1 MKASHRR
8 RSLLLFVYSDSYY
21 GRARAE
27 VRTNQMGYITVIAR
41 VARDL
46 WQRKQT
52 LSSGFALG
60 LGSFTAINPWHPC
73 NNYYVTL
80 EYQGLPPEDCTYR
93 GHGTVVVNA
102 CVVLICWIKA
112 ELFASCFTRGSLGSL
127 CSLKRITI
135 TMDSQPLCIYFKD
148 R

>member
-1 MKASHRR
+1 MRMQWLPGSLLPRESLGTRLKDSVKASHRR

-27 VRTNQMGYITVIAR
+27 VRTNQMGHITVIAR

-60 LGSFTAINPWHPC
+60 LGSFTSS
-73 NNYYVTL
+73 YV
-80 EYQGLPPEDCTYR
+80 Y
-93 GHGTVVVNA
+93 
-102 CVVLICWIKA
+102 VVLYI
-112 ELFASCFTRGSLGSL
+112 R
-127 CSLKRITI
+127 
-135 TMDSQPLCIYFKD
+135 DSRVLI
-148 R
+148 